1 MANRKSTSLLR
12 RCTPLLACAPLLFA
26 LLGCPGDA
34 PVAAAPSA
42 AATAPSLAAPQ
53 PTPEQAAQQVA
64 DTQAQQATDQAAAA
78 KRAQQ
83 VQNLIAKAEGDY
95 NSGLNNYNTNHLDA
109 ARQDFDAAVDTM
121 LSSGFDLKNDPQLS
135 DEFDRLLSAINSLE
149 LVALRQGN
157 GFSPALEEAPVD
169 AAEEVTFPPNPEL
182 VGKVAAELKTTQSD
196 LPLVVND
203 YVAGWI
209 SAFTTRPALHAHLKS
224 SLQRAGKYKTMIEK
238 ILRDN
243 GVPQDLIYQAITES
257 GFQPQVV
264 NRKSG
269 AGGMWQFM
277 PFGNYGLARNG
288 YFDERF
294 DPEKS
299 TVAYAKYMKFLYSQ
313 TGDWYLAMAAYD
325 WGLGRVQHLVSKT
338 GYADYWQL
346 YRLGGLPAETK
357 AYIPSVIAA
366 VIMARNPSQYGLTDL
381 VPDPPVLS
389 DTITTDYAIDMRLV
403 ADLTNS
409 TVPEIVSLN
418 PALLRLSTPT
428 DIPYDLHIPPGT
440 HDIFLDRLKEIPEEN
455 RSTWRFHV
463 VKAGETLDEIAS
475 ALHARAA
482 EVATYN
488 EISANHTI
496 EAGDELVVP
505 VVASVAPAGQQRYTL
520 RKTDT
525 LVTVADRFGVT
536 VEQLRQWNHLTSSRV
551 SSGRSLYVAAPIR
564 LAPNAGSLRS
574 RRGRGRSS
582 STSRERTS
590 SASPHASSR
599 SSRSHTAASQAAPS
613 RTVKHTSTARKKH
626 SR

>member
-1 MANRKSTSLLR
+1 
-12 RCTPLLACAPLLFA
+12 LLFA

-42 AATAPSLAAPQ
+42 AATAPSIAAQQ
-53 PTPEQAAQQVA
+53 PTAEQAAQQA
-64 DTQAQQATDQAAAA
+64 PPTPAQQAADQAAAA

-95 NSGLNNYNTNHLDA
+95 NSGLNNYNNNHLDA

-157 GFSPALEEAPVD
+157 GFSPKLEEAPVD
-169 AAEEVTFPPNPEL
+169 AAEEVTFSPNPEL
-182 VGKVAAELKTTQSD
+182 VGKVTAELKTTQSD

-209 SAFTTRPALHAHLKS
+209 SAFTNKPALHAHLKS

-366 VIMARNPSQYGLTDL
+366 VIMARNPAQYGLTDL
-381 VPDPPVLS
+381 TPDPPVLS
-389 DTITTDYAIDMRLV
+389 DTVTTDYAIDMRLV

-418 PALLRLSTPT
+418 PALLRLSTPS

-455 RSTWRFHV
+455 RATWRFHV
-463 VKAGETLDEIAS
+463 VKAGETLDEIATS
-475 ALHARAA
+475 LHARAA

-488 EISANHTI
+488 EISATHTI

-505 VVASVAPAGQQRYTL
+505 VAASVAPAGQQRYTL

-536 VEQLRQWNHLTSSRV
+536 VEQLRQWNHLSSSRV
-551 SSGRSLYVAAPIR
+551 SQGRSLYVSAPVR
-564 LAPNAGSLRS
+564 LAPHAGSLRS
-574 RRGRGRSS
+574 RRSHGHSS
-582 STSRERTS
+582 SSR
-590 SASPHASSR
+590 AHASSAP
-599 SSRSHTAASQAAPS
+599 SHSHTAASQAPAS
-613 RTVKHTSTARKKH
+613 RSVKHAVTTRKKH
-626 SR
+626 AR